1 MTTERSWVIGG
12 EYSCMAFKRLRDG
25 AQQLSGPYESRD
37 EAAAEWRRL
46 SAENSSRAT
55 ARFSIASER
64 ISLPG

>member
-1 MTTERSWVIGG
+1 MTKKRFWVIGG
-12 EYSCMAFKRLRDG
+12 EYSCMAFKQLRDG
-25 AQQLSGPYESRD
+25 QQQLSGPYDSRE
-37 EAAAEWRRL
+37 EATAVWRRL